1 MNKSA
6 NQIRIISGQWRGR
19 KIHFPDRPGLRP
31 TSDRIRE
38 TLFNWLIPYTGGADC
53 LDLFAGSGALGFE
66 AASRGASRVVIVEKT
81 REVYN
86 SLKATKNMLSAD
98 AVSVIFDDALSW
110 LKINNE
116 TFNIIFLD
124 PPFDSDLLIS
134 ASQLILETRSLKA
147 GGLLYIE
154 ARSDMD
160 LSLFAGWQ
168 IVKSSAAGQVQYALL
183 TAKEIP
189 CTNE

>member
-1 MNKSA
+1 MKKPA

-38 TLFNWLIPYTGGADC
+38 TLFNWLIPYIGGANC

-86 SLKATKNMLSAD
+86 SLEVTKNMLLAD
-98 AVSVIFDDALSW
+98 AVSVISDDALSW

-134 ASQLILETRSLKA
+134 ASQLILKTRSLQP

-154 ARSDMD
+154 ARSNMD
-160 LSLFAGWQ
+160 LSFFAGWE
-168 IVKSSAAGQVQYALL
+168 IVKSSTAGRVQYALL
-183 TAKEIP
+183 TAK
-189 CTNE
+189 